1 MQLFV
6 RASLFVLAFLLV
18 LVGCSEIEA
27 TPAPVPRS
35 NPPKNISQVR
45 LLYLALL
52 KSKQR
57 SNRQLQSN
65 RPLLVPKVEVLLNHH
80 VPLQPGLKEKERV
93 KQAQVPVVVFQ
104 GPRSSKKVA
113 LTFDDG
119 PDRNYTNQILDI
131 LKREHVPA
139 TFFVVGRMAQAY
151 PDVLRRIDQEGHI
164 IGNHSWNH
172 PQFTKLS
179 KVKIDFQIKHTNEII
194 QRVIAKEPMLV
205 RPPYGSIQQELAK
218 ELNQRG
224 FKIINWSVD
233 TLDWK
238 KKRPDAILGTVKR
251 QIRPGGIILQHS
263 AGGPQLRSTVEAL
276 PDMIAFLKQNHYQFV
291 TVDELLGVLPYKE
304 TP

>member
-1 MQLFV
+1 MPLFV
-6 RASLFVLAFLLV
+6 RASLFVLAFLFV

-35 NPPKNISQVR
+35 NPSKNISQAR

-52 KSKQR
+52 KSKYR
-57 SNRQLQSN
+57 SERQLPSD
-65 RPLLVPKVEVLLNHH
+65 RPLLVPKAEVLLNHP
-80 VPLQPGLKEKERV
+80 VPLQPGLKEKKRV
-93 KQAQVPVVVFQ
+93 KQAQVPLVVFQ

-139 TFFVVGRMAQAY
+139 TFFVVGHMAQAY

-179 KVKIDFQIKHTNEII
+179 KAKVDFQIKHTNEVI
-194 QRVIAKEPMLV
+194 QRVIAKEPILV
-205 RPPYGSIQQELAK
+205 RPPYGSIEQELAK
-218 ELNQRG
+218 ELNQEG

-233 TLDWK
+233 TLDWQK
-238 KKRPDAILGTVKR
+238 KKPDAILGTVKR

-263 AGGPQLRSTVEAL
+263 AGGPQLKSTVAAL